1 MNKLIFINYQNDN
14 NIKSYLDSMLFFNE
28 YSYKD
33 FINKIDSNI
42 HINDILV
49 FEISGANYNSKKRS
63 LEDIAQKFYTMFI
76 DCAISQGELLEIQD
90 WLYCKAAR
98 FGLVKE
104 FKENGII

>member
-14 NIKSYLDSMLFFNE
+14 DIKIYLDSMLFLNE

-42 HINDILV
+42 HINDTLI
-49 FEISGANYNSKKRS
+49 FEISGNDYKSKKRS
-63 LEDIAQKFYTMFI
+63 LEDIAQNFYCMFM
-76 DCAISQGELLEIQD
+76 DCAISQGELTTIQE
-90 WLYCKAAR
+90 WLYYKASR